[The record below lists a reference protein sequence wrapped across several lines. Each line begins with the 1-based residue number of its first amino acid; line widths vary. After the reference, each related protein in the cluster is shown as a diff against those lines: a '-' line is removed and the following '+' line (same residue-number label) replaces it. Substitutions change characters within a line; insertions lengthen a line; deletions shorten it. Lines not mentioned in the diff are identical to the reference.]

1 MFDDKRIL
9 NRLSWSI
16 YPKHH
21 IKGIETRKPSFFIDE
36 YNRHTWQIHCL
47 ISKIL
52 DLIMARP
59 NKTGLDY
66 FPLDIDFFDDEKIIA
81 ISGEFGIKGEIVAIK
96 LLCAIYRNGYF
107 ILWNDLLKFKL
118 LKNLPGISSELLDSI
133 MNRLVLWG
141 FFDKGL
147 FDSMGVLTSVGIQ
160 KRYFKI
166 SKRRKSVDDFRYL
179 LVEVCGCE
187 NKEVFSS
194 DDGDVSSDTVNVYN
208 NGVNVCNNPFTADIN
223 VCKNTTKKRKGN
235 NKEISLSRDKEKF
248 PPPEV
253 VDKTLSECYDELSCD
268 RSWIEIVTMNTRN
281 FGHKDFTIDMFG
293 MYLKRFFEKLQNEG
307 EERKS
312 PKDAKSHFARWLN
325 IELNKK
331 ANYESKPIT
340 NNIYEQKRIDSE
352 RRKSRLMAEFAEA
365 DAKFLAE
372 QEAKRKAVGSTGEI
386 PNTIPDGG

>member
-36 YNRHTWQIHCL
+36 YNRHTWQIHWL

-52 DLIMARP
+52 DLIMSRP
-59 NKTGLDY
+59 NKTGLSY
-66 FPLDIDFFDDEKIIA
+66 FPMDVDLFQDIRIRKLIKYQSGKAITVYALLLCLIYQRGYYMRWDEELPFIISEQTGFEEAYILEVIRSCMTLGLFSKKLYDDEQIIT
-81 ISGEFGIKGEIVAIK
+81 SKGIQERYLYI
-96 LLCAIYRNGYF
+96 C
-107 ILWNDLLKFKL
+107 KL
-118 LKNLPGISSELLDSI
+118 LKRRVSI
-133 MNRLVLWG
+133 
-141 FFDKGL
+141 
-147 FDSMGVLTSVGIQ
+147 TE
-160 KRYFKI
+160 
-166 SKRRKSVDDFRYL
+166 YL
-179 LVEVCGCE
+179 LIDEE
-187 NKEVFSS
+187 KELVTSQE
-194 DDGDVSSDTVNVYN
+194 T
-208 NGVNVCNNPFTADIN
+208 GVISGKPPVISEETALN
-223 VCKNTTKKRKGN
+223 SVKMQQKKRKEKEI
-235 NKEISLSRDKEKF
+235 KEISLSRDKEKF

-281 FGHKDFTIDMFG
+281 SGHKDFTMDMFG

-312 PKDAKSHFARWLN
+312 PKDAKSHFSRWLN
-325 IELNKK
+325 IELKK
-331 ANYESKPIT
+331 KGNYEPKPIT

-352 RRKSRLMAEFAEA
+352 RRKSKLMAEFAEA

-372 QEAKRKAVGSTGEI
+372 QEAKRKAVGSIGEI
-386 PNTIPDGG
+386 SDTFPDGG